1 MLSSKTL
8 QSVNQ
13 SLQSV
18 NQSLSAPSAV
28 CLPKPGRVRSHRKYL
43 VHSQNPETDASSKP
57 QDAPGGTNSVP
68 KVNSTLSTLDSLLG
82 TEQKEAERKA
92 KEEKE
97 KAASASQSPQQQ
109 SGSFSAWPTVPK
121 PQQPPQRK
129 EAPKKGSFTF
139 DQVMGF
145 EGLAPEVINSRAAM
159 LGFMFAIKA
168 ETATGESVFAQLL
181 TGGFAKAAAIILAVT
196 IASFAPA
203 IVRGVP
209 MDECFNKDPKKE
221 KSVGPFNANAEIRN
235 GRAAMVGIALILL
248 LEGGSGTAF
257 FI

>member
-1 MLSSKTL
+1 MFSTKTVQAHNL
-8 QSVNQ
+8 FGTPV
-13 SLQSV
+13 
-18 NQSLSAPSAV
+18 APSAAAG
-28 CLPKPGRVRSHRKYL
+28 CLPRPGVRSHRRYL
-43 VHSQNPETDASSKP
+43 VRSQNETDAVPKP
-57 QDAPGGTNSVP
+57 QDAPANQA

-82 TEQKEAERKA
+82 TEQKEAEMKA
-92 KEEKE
+92 NANPPSS
-97 KAASASQSPQQQ
+97 AAAPQQQ

-145 EGLAPEVINSRAAM
+145 EGIAPEVINSRAAM
-159 LGFMFAIKA
+159 LGFMCAIKA

-181 TGGFAKAAAIILAVT
+181 TGGFWQAAAVILAVT

-203 IVRGVP
+203 IARGVP